1 MVTNNIYKLK
11 RYLNS
16 FGYFDSKV
24 VQNRLNIVKRLKVD
38 IKKEKG
44 FFKVSLKLDN
54 KKFLKEFSYISDCEK
69 DAFKQGQEFKKQVV
83 VLWVKSSGVLTKPI
97 DLMKYA
103 NRQDSIFTHLNR
115 QDSIFEN
122 VCLNCNL
129 YPVVET
135 IFNKIFI
142 PDDLNR
148 YVNEYMISGICLDCQ
163 NEVFKREG
171 VDHENN

>member
-24 VQNRLNIVKRLKVD
+24 IENRLNIVKRLKVD
-38 IKKEKG
+38 IEKEKG

-54 KKFLKEFSYISDCEK
+54 KKFLREFSYISDCEK

-83 VLWVKSSGVLTKPI
+83 VLWVKSSGVLSKPI
-97 DLMKYA
+97 DIITYA
-103 NRQDSIFTHLNR
+103 YR

-148 YVNEYMISGICLDCQ
+148 YINEYMISGLCLDCQ

-171 VDHENN
+171 VDCENY

>member
-1 MVTNNIYKLK
+1 MVTNSMFKLK

-54 KKFLKEFSYISDCEK
+54 KKFLKEFSYITDCEK
-69 DAFKQGQEFKKQVV
+69 DAMTEGLEFKKQVV
-83 VLWVKSSGVLTKPI
+83 VLWVKSSGVITKPI
-97 DLMKYA
+97 DIITYSY
-103 NRQDSIFTHLNR
+103 RQNSI
-115 QDSIFEN
+115 QEN
-122 VCLNCNL
+122 VCCNCNC

-148 YVNEYMISGICLDCQ
+148 YINEYMISGICLDCQ

-171 VDHENN
+171 VDCENY

>member
-1 MVTNNIYKLK
+1 M
-11 RYLNS
+11 
-16 FGYFDSKV
+16 
-24 VQNRLNIVKRLKVD
+24 NIVKRLKVD

-69 DAFKQGQEFKKQVV
+69 DALKQGQEFKKQAV
-83 VLWVKSSGVLTKPI
+83 VLWVKSSGLFTKPC
-97 DLMKYA
+97 DYLTH
-103 NRQDSIFTHLNR
+103 NLRQSSIFQNT
-115 QDSIFEN
+115 
-122 VCLNCNL
+122 CLNCGL

-135 IFNKIFI
+135 IFNKVFM

-148 YVNEYMISGICLDCQ
+148 YINEYMISGICLDCQ

-171 VDHENN
+171 VDCENY